1 MIGEEFSVGL
11 LGINLARD
19 LWITGSKMIQLIVV
33 KIAESG
39 ELKKGLD

>member
-1 MIGEEFSVGL
+1 MIGGEFSVGL

-39 ELKKGLD
+39 ELKKRP